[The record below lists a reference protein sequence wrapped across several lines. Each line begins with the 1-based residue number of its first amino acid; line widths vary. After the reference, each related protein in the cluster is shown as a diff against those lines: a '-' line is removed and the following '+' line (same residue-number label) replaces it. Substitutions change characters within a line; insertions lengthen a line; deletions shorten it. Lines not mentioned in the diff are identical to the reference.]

1 MTTARF
7 IDPVGLHFDEQGPGR
22 SRCAI
27 DIEPHHMNTFGVV
40 HGGVL
45 FTLADTGM
53 GAALVPMLAE
63 GESCATIEAKIN
75 YFRSTRAGRLECH
88 SEVVHKGKS
97 VAHIEARVT
106 AAGQLVATAHGS
118 FSILQQAPARGG

>member
-1 MTTARF
+1 MSSRF
-7 IDPVGLHFDEQGPGR
+7 IDHVGLRFDEQVPGR

-27 DIEPHHMNTFGVV
+27 DVEPHHMNTFGVV

-63 GESCATIEAKIN
+63 GERCATIEAKIN
-75 YFRSTRAGRLECH
+75 YLRSTRAGRLECLC
-88 SEVVHKGKS
+88 EVVHKGKT
-97 VAHIEARVT
+97 VAHIEARVM
-106 AAGQLVATAHGS
+106 AGDQLVATAHGS
-118 FSILQQAPARGG
+118 FSILPPPRSA